1 MPNLDEIEPGV
12 EELPFLLLLL
22 FPPLLEEPEVD
33 VEEEEEPLDLSS
45 LGLLD
50 DDELVLKPEDF
61 EEGLF
66 CFPEFK
72 SKGLE
77 VCEISSLRS
86 QYLWSICWESVRRSV
101 MLSGLP

>member
-1 MPNLDEIEPGV
+1 MPNLDEIESGV

-33 VEEEEEPLDLSS
+33 VEEEEEPLDLLS

-50 DDELVLKPEDF
+50 DDELVLELEDF

-66 CFPEFK
+66 CFLEFK
-72 SKGLE
+72 PKGLE
-77 VCEISSLRS
+77 VCEISSLCF
-86 QYLWSICWESVRRSV
+86 QYLWSIYWESVWRSA
-101 MLSGLP
+101 MLSSLP

>member
-1 MPNLDEIEPGV
+1 MPNLDEIESGV

-22 FPPLLEEPEVD
+22 FPPLPEEPEVD
-33 VEEEEEPLDLSS
+33 VEEEPLDLSS

-50 DDELVLKPEDF
+50 DGELVLELEDF

-66 CFPEFK
+66 WFLEFEPE
-72 SKGLE
+72 GLE
-77 VCEISSLRS
+77 VREISSLRS
-86 QYLWSICWESVRRSV
+86 QYLGLICWESARRSA

>member
-1 MPNLDEIEPGV
+1 MPNLNEIESGV

-22 FPPLLEEPEVD
+22 FPLLPEEPEVD
-33 VEEEEEPLDLSS
+33 VEEEEPLDLSS

-50 DDELVLKPEDF
+50 NDELVLEPEDF

-66 CFPEFK
+66 WFPEFEPE
-72 SKGLE
+72 GLE
-77 VCEISSLRS
+77 AHEISSLHS
-86 QYLWSICWESVRRSV
+86 QYLWSICWESMQRSA